1 MENSL
6 GRILMKDCTKDAII
20 NAEIQLRKIS
30 SIIKLKGRKILTN
43 YPITPPQFIALQW
56 LIEEEELTIGELSKK
71 IGLAFSTTTDLVDRM
86 EKTELVVR
94 VKDSNDKRVVRI
106 HVLDK
111 GKDIINEVI
120 KKRQNY
126 LGELL
131 DGFTE
136 EQTDQLNEL
145 LGLLLQQMENV
156 SKESN

>member
-1 MENSL
+1 
-6 GRILMKDCTKDAII
+6 MKDCTKDAII